1 MINLSII
8 DPNWGPQEIINVSLL
23 MMDCGVAVVRR
34 GGGGLFSLT
43 LVSINYETQTTILL
57 PVFIDD
63 ACGTVAHNYCK

>member
-34 GGGGLFSLT
+34 GGLLAVLAHLGL
-43 LVSINYETQTTILL
+43 
-57 PVFIDD
+57 
-63 ACGTVAHNYCK
+63 H